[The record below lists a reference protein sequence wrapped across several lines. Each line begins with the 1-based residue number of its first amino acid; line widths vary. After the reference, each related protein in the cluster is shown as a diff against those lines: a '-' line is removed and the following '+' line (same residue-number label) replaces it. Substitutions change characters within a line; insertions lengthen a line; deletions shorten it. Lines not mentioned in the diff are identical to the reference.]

1 MPKWGLLQ
9 RLSGRYA
16 LTNGSSPSHVL
27 QGSCKHTNGVANDAK
42 TGLVDVAEET
52 VGTLQ
57 EVVEVDLPRLC
68 LSLGATAAMLALV
81 VGL

>member
-9 RLSGRYA
+9 RLSGRA
-16 LTNGSSPSHVL
+16 SLANASSPSQVL

-42 TGLVDVAEET
+42 NGLVDVAEET

-57 EVVEVDLPRLC
+57 EVVEVRTAGTGCILQACMPRH
-68 LSLGATAAMLALV
+68 AV
-81 VGL
+81 